1 MRLWSIK
8 FEYLD
13 AKDIVALWRE
23 ALLANK
29 LLEGKTK
36 GYRNHTQLIRFREH
50 ANPIA
55 ESSTLLSPP
64 HAGHHIS

>member
-36 GYRNHTQLIRFREH
+36 GYTKQCSL
-50 ANPIA
+50 
-55 ESSTLLSPP
+55 
-64 HAGHHIS
+64 